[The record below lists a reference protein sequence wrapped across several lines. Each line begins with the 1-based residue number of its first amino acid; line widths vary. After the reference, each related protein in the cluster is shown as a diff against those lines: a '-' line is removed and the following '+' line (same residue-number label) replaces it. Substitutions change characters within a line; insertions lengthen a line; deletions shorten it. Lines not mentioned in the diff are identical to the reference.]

1 MTIAAEAQLALPV
14 VETLPRS
21 CEWAGLPEPA
31 RAAVLVLLARLIA
44 RGVLSTASP
53 DTEDTPSGPGVGEEA
68 SHG

>member
-14 VETLPRS
+14 VEAVETLPRS

-44 RGVLSTASP
+44 RSVLSTA
-53 DTEDTPSGPGVGEEA
+53 EAPSEPGVGGEA